1 MKTLAKVLS
10 ISLIALFVPM
20 QNANANNPF
29 PGVAFGAEIPGL
41 SKTITCTETPQIPDD
56 CVRQGGGQVS
66 CPAGSAND
74 ITPSLRPDGSWA
86 SLKSWCRNS
95 WTPPTSAADDE
106 DFRNRQTL
114 AVAAATV
121 ESQAYSAANPG
132 LQKCVTWGP
141 IVHANGIS
149 TASGGVCAN
158 VVGTKPD
165 GTTAQVAPTP
175 VSSGSSGTSD
185 SSSGGSTPSSPAG
198 SGSAGSSNTSSD
210 SATSTSSAPTAQQ
223 PVRPQV
229 DLTQFGIGRPFT
241 RVVAGNLSASQCPS
255 SYQAATNSL
264 SGVIDGGA
272 TECWPDNA
280 WAAYSIGGDVWS
292 QFKTSNG
299 SLNAQAEATRRVQ
312 VNAIRALALQQA
324 QNLANLTLGIKRCNS
339 WSGFGESG
347 QECAYIPIQ
356 NNSLGG
362 NTSSSSSETATSVL
376 KQGTEVVVATISSQ
390 PGQTQEQWESTNLY
404 KDFTCPIGTGRAL
417 SIDLRGTTSNS
428 DDVWTASCV
437 RVEINPASSSDSSTV
452 RSSDTST
459 ASSSSPAETATVV
472 SSSGATTL
480 TPVQVSPVASIDTA
494 TASITSDP
502 IDFRGSIKQIADLV
516 EGLDLSSSEDRAIT
530 SVTTKLASM
539 KTISKLVKIILPNS
553 SLLKETAK
561 SLTPLV
567 CKVSGLS
574 IQPKKV
580 GVCQIV
586 YAFEG
591 ESGNSFET
599 TKKVTFKK

>member
-1 MKTLAKVLS
+1 MKILAKVLS

-20 QNANANNPF
+20 QNVNASNPF

-141 IVHANGIS
+141 VVHANGIS

-185 SSSGGSTPSSPAG
+185 SSSGGSAPSSPAG
-198 SGSAGSSNTSSD
+198 SGSTGSSTTSSD
-210 SATSTSSAPTAQQ
+210 SATSTSSAPSVQA
-223 PVRPQV
+223 PVKQQV

-241 RVVAGNLSASQCPS
+241 RVVAGNISASQCPS
-255 SYQAATNSL
+255 GYQAATNSL
-264 SGVIDGGA
+264 SGIIDGGA
-272 TECWPDNA
+272 TECWPENA
-280 WAAYSIGGDVWS
+280 WAAYSIGGDVWT
-292 QFKTSNG
+292 QFKASNG
-299 SLNAQAEATRRVQ
+299 SLNAQAEAARRVQ

-324 QNLANLTLGIKRCNS
+324 QNLSNLTPGIKRCNS

-362 NTSSSSSETATSVL
+362 MTSSSSGETSTSVL
-376 KQGTEVVVATISSQ
+376 KKATEVVVATISSQ
-390 PGQTQEQWESTNLY
+390 PGQTQAQWESTDVY
-404 KDFTCPIGTGRAL
+404 KSFTCPSGAGRAIG
-417 SIDLRGTTSNS
+417 IDLKGTASNS
-428 DDVWTASCV
+428 DDVWTVSCV
-437 RVEINPASSSDSSTV
+437 QVEIDPASSSDSSTV
-452 RSSDTST
+452 RTSDTST
-459 ASSSSPAETATVV
+459 ARSTSTAETATVV
-472 SSSGATTL
+472 SSSGATNSIPVPV
-480 TPVQVSPVASIDTA
+480 TPVSSSDTS
-494 TASITSDP
+494 TAAITPEP
-502 IDFRGSIKQIADLV
+502 IEFKGSIKQIADV
-516 EGLDLSSSEDRAIT
+516 VQALDLSSSEDTAIS
-530 SVTTKLASM
+530 SVTTKLANI
-539 KTISKLVKIILPNS
+539 KTTSKLVKISLPNS
-553 SLLKETAK
+553 PVLTETAK

-567 CKVSGLS
+567 CKASGLV
-574 IQPKKV
+574 IKPKKA
-580 GVCQIV
+580 GICQIT
-586 YAFEG
+586 YTFEG
-591 ESGNSFET
+591 ESGNVFET
-599 TKKVTFKK
+599 TKKLTFKK

>member
-1 MKTLAKVLS
+1 MKSLVKGLVLS
-10 ISLIALFVPM
+10 LTLFLIPL
-20 QNANANNPF
+20 QSANADNPF
-29 PGVAFGAEIPGL
+29 PGVAFGAEVPGYTVQVPC
-41 SKTITCTETPQIPDD
+41 KPDD
-56 CVRQGGGQVS
+56 CGIGIVPVVICPSGSAADGGGGFDVGY
-66 CPAGSAND
+66 AK
-74 ITPSLRPDGSWA
+74 RF
-86 SLKSWCRNS
+86 CRNS

-106 DFRNRQTL
+106 DFRNRQAL

-141 IVHANGIS
+141 VVHANGIS

-185 SSSGGSTPSSPAG
+185 SSSGGSAPSSPAG
-198 SGSAGSSNTSSD
+198 SGSTGSSTTSSD
-210 SATSTSSAPTAQQ
+210 SATSTSSAPSVQA
-223 PVRPQV
+223 PVKQQV

-241 RVVAGNLSASQCPS
+241 RVAAGNLSASQCPS
-255 SYQAATNSL
+255 GYQAATNSL
-264 SGVIDGGA
+264 SGIIDGGA

-280 WAAYSIGGDVWS
+280 WAAYSIGGDVWT
-292 QFKTSNG
+292 QFKSSNG
-299 SLNAQAEATRRVQ
+299 NLNAQAEATRRVQ

-324 QNLANLTLGIKRCNS
+324 QNLANLTQGIKRCNS

-417 SIDLRGTTSNS
+417 SIDLKGTTSNS

-437 RVEINPASSSDSSTV
+437 RVEIIPASSIDSSTV

-459 ASSSSPAETATVV
+459 ARSTSTAETATVV
-472 SSSGATTL
+472 SSSGATNSIPVPV
-480 TPVQVSPVASIDTA
+480 TPVSSSDTS
-494 TASITSDP
+494 TAAITSDP
-502 IDFRGSIKQIADLV
+502 IDFKGSLKQIADV
-516 EGLDLSSSEDRAIT
+516 VQALDLSSSEDAAIT
-530 SVTTKLASM
+530 SVTTKLANI
-539 KTISKLVKIILPNS
+539 KTTSKLVKISLPNS
-553 SLLKETAK
+553 PALTETAK

-567 CKVSGLS
+567 CKASGLVVK
-574 IQPKKV
+574 PKKA
-580 GVCQIV
+580 GICQIT
-586 YAFEG
+586 YTFEG
-591 ESGNSFET
+591 ESGNVFET
-599 TKKVTFKK
+599 TKKLTFKK

>member
-1 MKTLAKVLS
+1 MNRLVKLLATTLVLLVS
-10 ISLIALFVPM
+10 PVSY
-20 QNANANNPF
+20 ANAWDPQPTNPF
-29 PGVAFGAEIPGL
+29 PGVAFGAEIPGYTVQVPC
-41 SKTITCTETPQIPDD
+41 KPDD
-56 CVRQGGGQVS
+56 CGIGIVPVVNCPPWSAADGGGGVDVGY
-66 CPAGSAND
+66 AK
-74 ITPSLRPDGSWA
+74 RF
-86 SLKSWCRNS
+86 CRNS

-175 VSSGSSGTSD
+175 VSSDSSGTS
-185 SSSGGSTPSSPAG
+185 SSSGSSSSSTSPA
-198 SGSAGSSNTSSD
+198 ATD
-210 SATSTSSAPTAQQ
+210 SLTATSPAPAAQQ
-223 PVRPQV
+223 PATPKV

-255 SYQAATNSL
+255 GYQAATNVL
-264 SGVIDGGA
+264 PGIVDGAA

-280 WAAYSIGGDVWS
+280 WAAYSIGGDVWA
-292 QFKTSNG
+292 QFKSSNG
-299 SLNAQAEATRRVQ
+299 NLNAQAEATRRVQ

-324 QNLANLTLGIKRCNS
+324 QNLANLTPGIKRCNS

-362 NTSSSSSETATSVL
+362 MTSTSSGETSTSVI
-376 KQGTEVVVATISSQ
+376 KKTIEVVVAIISSQ
-390 PGQTQEQWESTNLY
+390 PGQTQAQWESTDTY
-404 KDFTCPIGTGRAL
+404 KSFTCPSGAGRAIG
-417 SIDLRGTTSNS
+417 IDLKGTASNS
-428 DDVWTASCV
+428 DDVWTVSCV
-437 RVEINPASSSDSSTV
+437 QVEIDSASSSDSSTASV
-452 RSSDTST
+452 SS
-459 ASSSSPAETATVV
+459 AAETATVV
-472 SSSGATTL
+472 SSSGASASA
-480 TPVQVSPVASIDTA
+480 PVPVTSVASSETA
-494 TASITSDP
+494 TAAITSDP
-502 IDFRGSIKQIADLV
+502 IDFKGSIKQIADV
-516 EGLDLSSSEDRAIT
+516 VQALDLSSTEDAAIT
-530 SVTTKLASM
+530 LVTTKLANI
-539 KTISKLVKIILPNS
+539 KTTSKLVKISLPNS
-553 SLLKETAK
+553 PALTETAK

-567 CKVSGLS
+567 CKVSGLVV
-574 IQPKKV
+574 QPKKA
-580 GVCQIV
+580 GICQIT
-586 YAFEG
+586 YTFEG

-599 TKKVTFKK
+599 TKKLTFKK